1 MRGGISYITKKF
13 SKTNNKY
20 MQSYENKI
28 NYNSI
33 IDYRIIEYRF

>member
-1 MRGGISYITKKF
+1 MRGGISYMTKKC

-28 NYNSI
+28 NYK
-33 IDYRIIEYRF
+33 DFK